1 MIVIPLPSPGPPL
14 TLRTAN
20 RQCDVVWP
28 GPFLHGRA
36 HVDLLRTAS
45 ACCPGA

>member
-1 MIVIPLPSPGPPL
+1 M
-14 TLRTAN
+14 
-20 RQCDVVWP
+20 WP

-45 ACCPGA
+45 ACCPGV